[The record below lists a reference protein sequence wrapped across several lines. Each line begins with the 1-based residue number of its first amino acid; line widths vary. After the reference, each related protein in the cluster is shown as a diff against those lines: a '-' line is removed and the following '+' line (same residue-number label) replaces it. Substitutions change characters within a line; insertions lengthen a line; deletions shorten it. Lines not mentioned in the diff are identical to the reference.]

1 MHPTIDYRIP
11 PIEKKTFLCS
21 DLINYFVF
29 TSVLID
35 KRLFKSCIRYSG
47 EGGGGNDGL
56 NSKNE
61 TIEFQNR
68 KFLYLPKWSHM
79 LWSNEEK
86 KKTIFMFRF
95 NQLFCL
101 YFCSH

>member
-11 PIEKKTFLCS
+11 PKEKKKFLCS

-47 EGGGGNDGL
+47 EGGGGGNDGL
-56 NSKNE
+56 NILNK
-61 TIEFQNR
+61 TVKFQKRN
-68 KFLYLPKWSHM
+68 FLYLPKWSHM

-86 KKTIFMFRF
+86 KNVK
-95 NQLFCL
+95 
-101 YFCSH
+101 